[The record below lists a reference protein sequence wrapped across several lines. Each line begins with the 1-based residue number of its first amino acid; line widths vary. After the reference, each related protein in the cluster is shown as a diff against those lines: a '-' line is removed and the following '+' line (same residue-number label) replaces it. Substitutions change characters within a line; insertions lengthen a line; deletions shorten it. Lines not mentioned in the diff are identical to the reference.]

1 MPQCTKRFV
10 EPFTTTEDFINDC
23 ERLDVFVDGEIC
35 MGAVVL
41 KMIEIGAVVIKM
53 INMSTNVQHGCLY
66 SQCVSR
72 DS

>member
-1 MPQCTKRFV
+1 M
-10 EPFTTTEDFINDC
+10 
-23 ERLDVFVDGEIC
+23 FVDGEIC